1 MANIITAGVY
11 TYPAPTTVLL
21 PLRGQCLRCR
31 LATHPW
37 GVQPK
42 RNPATEQVL
51 LLLHALLAFRHP
63 VPSPAAAFFSTT
75 RPQGCKLPCIC
86 NGAGVEPISFPPSIA
101 PPSLQAG
108 AVALW
113 GLPQFRPKHCRP
125 PPAPYLASRCH
136 AGTCLRAV
144 PYVPAAAVTRLP
156 CGIQYRF
163 LTQSSHWMDPSPW
176 PLHLQLPCHGRCH
189 RLEHKLR
196 LSAARRSALLLST
209 VLCLMSAFRRPVSS
223 WAWGL
228 GLSCASKPLRNALC
242 SAWPWSCH
250 GKPWRWSARRGCL
263 AATPRPGRHSA
274 ARHTVTCYAPECL
287 DLRSGLHL

>member
-1 MANIITAGVY
+1 MAVGTSVMPAFLSVVCDYLASRRSTARTMANIITAGLF

-86 NGAGVEPISFPPSIA
+86 NGAGVAPISFPPSIA

-125 PPAPYLASRCH
+125 PPAPSLPRAAMPGPACVRCLASRRQRSLVYP
-136 AGTCLRAV
+136 LR
-144 PYVPAAAVTRLP
+144 
-156 CGIQYRF
+156 
-163 LTQSSHWMDPSPW
+163 H
-176 PLHLQLPCHGRCH
+176 
-189 RLEHKLR
+189 
-196 LSAARRSALLLST
+196 
-209 VLCLMSAFRRPVSS
+209 PVSIPYAIFPLDGPQSLAPAPATAMS
-223 WAWGL
+223 W
-228 GLSCASKPLRNALC
+228 KVP
-242 SAWPWSCH
+242 P
-250 GKPWRWSARRGCL
+250 P
-263 AATPRPGRHSA
+263 
-274 ARHTVTCYAPECL
+274 
-287 DLRSGLHL
+287 